1 MYPRRSCSDRSFL
14 HAGVG
19 GAVRACQP
27 TCVWGGAS
35 LPRASVLGSGVR
47 LPGFVV
53 VLSRVAFNGCVLSL
67 CVSLVGW
74 CGLVDGFS

>member
-1 MYPRRSCSDRSFL
+1 MRVW
-14 HAGVG
+14 VG
-19 GAVRACQP
+19 P
-27 TCVWGGAS
+27 CVPANQRVCGGAS

-47 LPGFVV
+47 LSGSVV

>member
-1 MYPRRSCSDRSFL
+1 MRVW
-14 HAGVG
+14 VG
-19 GAVRACQP
+19 P
-27 TCVWGGAS
+27 CVPANQRVCGGGAS

-47 LPGFVV
+47 LSGSVV